1 MGDKVREPERI
12 IALFN
17 HNVGLEHGAIYQY
30 LQHAYAIGEAG
41 VGAEIIN
48 IARSEM
54 RHLKYFADTVVELG
68 GTVTLERPA
77 VKVNAASTREMIQLG
92 VEAEAEAIRDYSSQL
107 ALIEHPGAQRILERV
122 IMDEQLHREQFADF
136 ETEVAEM
143 VEQASF
149 PSSGTPEDPKL
160 AALLNEAFATEYNQ
174 VLVYLR
180 HYFQVR
186 NWEAKDFLFENTV
199 WRMKHMSLMAD
210 SLHGQHTDP
219 NFHWNPHPVEGTLDE
234 RLTQAIALEQED
246 AAIYE
251 RMATCPVPP
260 ELKRLFLNQ
269 MNHSHYQEAQMK
281 LLGQLMA
288 SSDQVPAQGVSE
300 SERSPSELGP
310 ESPHGVAYVPKTPKS
325 GLPGKWTVGS
335 LLDYRE
341 P

>member
-1 MGDKVREPERI
+1 MANKVREPERI
-12 IALFN
+12 TALFN
-17 HNVGLEHGAIYQY
+17 HNVGLEHGAIFQY

-68 GTVTLERPA
+68 GIVTLERPA
-77 VKVNAASTREMIQLG
+77 VKVEAASTREMILLG

-107 ALIEHPGAQRILERV
+107 ERIDHPGAQRILERV

-143 VEQASF
+143 AEQASF
-149 PSSGTPEDPKL
+149 PSSGEPEDPKL
-160 AALLNEAFATEYNQ
+160 ATLLNEAFAQEYNQ

-219 NFHWNPHPVEGTLDE
+219 NFHWNPQPVEGAVE
-234 RLTQAIALEQED
+234 ARLAQAIALDQED
-246 AAIYE
+246 AALYD
-251 RMATCPVPP
+251 RLAKCPVPP

-269 MNHSHYQEAQMK
+269 MGHSQYQEGQMK
-281 LLGQLMA
+281 LLLQLMA
-288 SSDQVPAQGVSE
+288 KPEPIAAPEVAP
-300 SERSPSELGP
+300 SERSPAELGP
-310 ESPHGVAYVPKTPKS
+310 ASPHGVAYVPRTPEAR
-325 GLPGKWTVGS
+325 LPGSWTVGS
-335 LLDYRE
+335 LLDYQE